1 MNRDGLVVPLDRPQ
15 GENDPGRP
23 IEQIEV
29 AAAQSQGETVLPEP
43 EPDPALSADGA
54 PSPPLAE
61 ARVDTEDEPPV
72 AAPRPPLIRF
82 VPVAATSPSPPV
94 DAYSLRLVS
103 GRALYDPGVLVQQS
117 PALRALVPGARLR
130 AHPHDL
136 GHLGVTTGD
145 QVRVTSSGDRS
156 TLGAVADSS
165 VLRGSA
171 VLPFNQPGPGAADL
185 IDARQPVTDVR
196 VETVAPGS
204 GHVA

>member
-1 MNRDGLVVPLDRPQ
+1 
-15 GENDPGRP
+15 
-23 IEQIEV
+23 
-29 AAAQSQGETVLPEP
+29 
-43 EPDPALSADGA
+43 DPAPSDDSDDG
-54 PSPPLAE
+54 
-61 ARVDTEDEPPV
+61 
-72 AAPRPPLIRF
+72 RPPLLTF

-103 GRALYDPGVLVQQS
+103 GRSLYDAGVLVQQS
-117 PALRALVPGARLR
+117 PALAALVPGPCLR

-145 QVRVTSSGDRS
+145 QVRVTSSRGS
-156 TLGAVADSS
+156 LTLGTIADSS

-171 VLPFNQPGPGAADL
+171 LLAFNQPGPGAADL